1 MAFSADELRVLRRAL
16 AQVLNPQSLNP
27 PNQTLTPSH
36 ATPSALLP
44 ARAPHPLGWAS
55 DVQDILRLTESIDEA
70 VHEAGRMR
78 AFALA
83 DLGRYRQALP
93 GSAAG
98 YLERLDEA
106 VADGYLPEADDLAA
120 LRSLTAQPCAPA
132 ERARR
137 LALRARCGEL
147 AEAAVRRRL
156 ESATRPP
163 QLGGGTVTE
172 FARPA
177 RTPRPR
183 GGTGG
188 RTPEIWSSPG
198 GAPLSLPNRRG
209 GPIPMASSDTP
220 SLSSKAGQAGTDEA
234 AVEQEEREQQEQ
246 QSRAVVR
253 PVPTPADLFPRGV
266 RKPQAPAPGSEL
278 ATGTG

>member
-16 AQVLNPQSLNP
+16 AQVLNPPS
-27 PNQTLTPSH
+27 LTPTH
-36 ATPSALLP
+36 ATSPALLP
-44 ARAPHPLGWAS
+44 ARSPQPLGWAA
-55 DVQDILRLTESIDEA
+55 DVQDVLRLTEAIDEA

-83 DLGRYRQALP
+83 DLARYRQALP
-93 GSAAG
+93 GSAGG

-106 VADGYLPEADDLAA
+106 VADGYQPEADDLAA

-132 ERARR
+132 ERTRR

-156 ESATRPP
+156 EAATRPP
-163 QLGGGTVTE
+163 QLGAGGTVTE

-198 GAPLSLPNRRG
+198 GAQLSLPNRRG
-209 GPIPMASSDTP
+209 GHIPMASSDTP
-220 SLSSKAGQAGTDEA
+220 SLPSKGRPDEA
-234 AVEQEEREQQEQ
+234 PVEPDEEKEQQQ
-246 QSRAVVR
+246 KKKARPAVR

-266 RKPQAPAPGSEL
+266 RKPQSPAPGSEL

>member
-16 AQVLNPQSLNP
+16 AQLLNPPSLNP
-27 PNQTLTPSH
+27 PVPNPPNQLLTP
-36 ATPSALLP
+36 ALVP

-55 DVQDILRLTESIDEA
+55 DVQDVLRLTESIDEA

-83 DLGRYRQALP
+83 DLARYRQALP
-93 GSAAG
+93 GSASG

-120 LRSLTAQPCAPA
+120 LRSLSAQPCAPA
-132 ERARR
+132 ERTRR

-163 QLGGGTVTE
+163 QLIGGTVTE

-188 RTPEIWSSPG
+188 RIPEIRNSPG

-220 SLSSKAGQAGTDEA
+220 SPSSKAAPADADTDETD
-234 AVEQEEREQQEQ
+234 VEQEDQEQ
-246 QSRAVVR
+246 TRPAVR

-266 RKPQAPAPGSEL
+266 RKPQAPVPGGGSHL

>member
-16 AQVLNPQSLNP
+16 AQVLNPPSLNP
-27 PNQTLTPSH
+27 PSPALTPAH
-36 ATPSALLP
+36 AASPALVP

-55 DVQDILRLTESIDEA
+55 DVQDVLRLTESIDEA

-83 DLGRYRQALP
+83 DLARYRQALP
-93 GSAAG
+93 GSATG

-132 ERARR
+132 ERTRR

-163 QLGGGTVTE
+163 QLVGGTVTE

-188 RTPEIWSSPG
+188 RTPEIRNSPG

-209 GPIPMASSDTP
+209 GPFPMASSDTP
-220 SLSSKAGQAGTDEA
+220 TPSSKADPTDTDETD
-234 AVEQEEREQQEQ
+234 VEQQEEEGQ
-246 QSRAVVR
+246 QTRPAVR

-266 RKPQAPAPGSEL
+266 RKPQAPVPGGGSQL